1 MGSNAV
7 RSPSAMANRVLSP
20 GFWPWRVAVAVGLPR
35 LFGFLLDRMARL
47 PGGKMEQAIEWRV
60 LVAVFDFAVLLAL
73 LRWMEGSTLRE
84 SGLFGRTGFVRRFS
98 EGLALGAGPIALHGA
113 ALAAAGMYVFSLP
126 GSASLLEAVAL
137 AAVLL
142 LVGFEEE
149 LRYRGLA
156 FRTLDQGVGS
166 GLAMAISGVFFG
178 VSHATNPGATPLA
191 VAAIAVGGVFLAAC
205 YLRYR
210 SLWVPI
216 GFHFAWNTTMGVV
229 LGLPIS
235 GLQLPAL
242 VHAGI
247 AGPELWTGGRFG
259 PEASTVLQPFIFLAA
274 TFYVWRVI
282 VEGKLTP
289 APWKARPEAFPV
301 ASSVTSA
308 ERATNAPSTL
318 SSRTRRP

>member
-1 MGSNAV
+1 
-7 RSPSAMANRVLSP
+7 MANGPLSP
-20 GFWPWRVAVAVGLPR
+20 RFWPWRVGVAVGLPR

-47 PGGKMEQAIEWRV
+47 PGGKIEQAIEWRV
-60 LVAVFDFAVLLAL
+60 LVAVFDVVVLLAL

-126 GSASLLEAVAL
+126 GSASLVEAVAL

-166 GLAMAISGVFFG
+166 GWAMAISGVFFG

-247 AGPELWTGGRFG
+247 AGPEFWTGGRFG
-259 PEASTVLQPFIFLAA
+259 PEASTALQPFVFLAA
-274 TFYVWRVI
+274 TFYLWRVI

-289 APWKARPEAFPV
+289 PPWRARPEPAPV
-301 ASSVTSA
+301 ASVVASPGPT
-308 ERATNAPSTL
+308 TTLPSTP
-318 SSRTRRP
+318 STGGPGDSI